1 MRATYELDNRVE
13 VAIRRRARNL
23 GLTESEFVNKMFTD
37 LLHLDVLDRL
47 RELDS
52 DLTEQEAL
60 DLAYEELDAARAE
73 RDREQDGDGGP
84 RS

>member
-23 GLTESEFVNKMFTD
+23 GLTESEFVNKTFTD

>member
-1 MRATYELDNRVE
+1 MRATYELDKRVE

-23 GLTESEFVNKMFTD
+23 GLTESEFVNKTFAD
-37 LLHLDVLDRL
+37 LLHLDILDRL
-47 RELDS
+47 RALDS